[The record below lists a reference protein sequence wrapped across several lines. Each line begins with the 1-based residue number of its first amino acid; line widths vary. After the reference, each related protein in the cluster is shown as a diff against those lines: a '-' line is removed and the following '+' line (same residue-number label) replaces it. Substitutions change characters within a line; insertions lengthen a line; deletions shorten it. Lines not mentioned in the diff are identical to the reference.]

1 MTVRLTH
8 MAHGHVPQSSG
19 LEVDDAGNAV
29 AWKDYGH
36 RVGRFARGLSADER
50 GALERALA
58 SAAEAAG
65 DVGAA
70 AAGGPLPPSGV
81 TEQLTADGLPDVV
94 VQQHA
99 EPPAGLGDVLD
110 LLRDLR
116 ASLTES
122 PVAALELDVSGSP
135 LRARLRHVGSEP
147 LTVRLGMLTL
157 QATLFGPDSTLLDS
171 ATVTVDA
178 GGGEAAAV
186 GPGWS
191 LPLTEDLSIPAPAKG
206 GFLTVSVGTPE
217 VDVWADGVLHGV
229 ELSWMAE

>member
-1 MTVRLTH
+1 MTIRLTH
-8 MAHGHVPQSSG
+8 TAHGHVPQSSG

-29 AWKDYGH
+29 AWKDYGD
-36 RVGRFARGLSADER
+36 RVGRFARELSADER

-65 DVGAA
+65 SVGTAPS
-70 AAGGPLPPSGV
+70 GGPLPPSGV
-81 TEQLTADGLPDVV
+81 TEQLVADGLPDVV
-94 VQQHA
+94 LPQHA
-99 EPPAGLGDVLD
+99 EPPAGLGDVVD

-116 ASLTES
+116 EGLTES

-147 LTVRLGMLTL
+147 LTVRLGTLTL

-171 ATVTVDA
+171 ATVSVDA
-178 GGGEAAAV
+178 AREAGPV

-191 LPLTEDLSIPAPAKG
+191 LPLTEDLAIPAPARG
-206 GFLTVSVGTPE
+206 GFLTVTVGTPE
-217 VDVWADGVLHGV
+217 VDVWANGVLHGV